1 MYICRL
7 EVERCKRVAFE
18 QYAGHASVDRDD
30 AVEQRAFVCHDTEHT
45 AAGLLCSFHD
55 AKDFNFSLSSPHLSA
70 RQRSV
75 EGCHQLSSSSFT
87 CVADMPRRCWFRSAS
102 TERLDVPTFRRSTVG
117 GRAFPVTG
125 AKVWNGLPSNR
136 TSASSLVVFKNSFK
150 TYLFSRC
157 LAPNDTLF
165 RVIMFP
171 PVQWSLQ

>member
-87 CVADMPRRCWFRSAS
+87 CVADMLRRCWFRS
-102 TERLDVPTFRRSTVG
+102 LTFQPSVG
-117 GRAFPVTG
+117 QQSEVVLWVAG

-136 TSASSLVVFKNSFK
+136 TSASSLGVFKNSFK
-150 TYLFSRC
+150 TYLFSHC